1 MSKFHLLSKQ
11 WLLCSSIVLT
21 YPSLGWADASIQSTN
36 IFEDDISSSIPTNP
50 QNISA
55 LNLLQSL
62 KNSPQSH
69 IFTAPNIQEFYTQ
82 QNVRT
87 LFAESKHLPIVD
99 LQLTFNA
106 GSARDESIE
115 KGLFGLAHLTAQL
128 LNQGTDQQTTAE
140 IAANFAKVGAQ
151 YSAQAHRDMFIIKLR
166 VRSEE
171 KYLTPALDQ
180 LIKILTAANFPQAS
194 LDRLF
199 NNVSIGQKQVQE
211 NPSRALNV
219 RFYRTVYDK
228 HPYAEPPTGT
238 IGSLKQIKPQHL
250 QAFRDKYL
258 VNHNLNLAITGN
270 IPKNQANDI
279 ANLITQHLPM
289 GTVASALDFA
299 KAQDQQK
306 IIALPFD
313 STQAH
318 IMIGQIGITRNDPD
332 RIAMEVGNEILGG
345 SGFTSL
351 LMQELREKRGFTYSA
366 SSQLSSLQS
375 NGIFAINY
383 ATRQDQLLAS
393 IEVAHQTLL
402 NFVHQPLD
410 AALVETTKISM
421 LRNFPQYFSN
431 NANLNAQLG
440 MIGFYQLPTQYL
452 TDYPKYIQKITAQ
465 DIQQAWQKHL
475 QADRLLTVIAGKN
488 VPIEQIRTIYAKNLN
503 RETFKSNTATSTNA
517 IQ

>member
-1 MSKFHLLSKQ
+1 MPKFNPLRPHCLLYTSFA
-11 WLLCSSIVLT
+11 LLFSTLSLANNLDYSLEDEISTSTSNTPSIA
-21 YPSLGWADASIQSTN
+21 SLG
-36 IFEDDISSSIPTNP
+36 
-50 QNISA
+50 
-55 LNLLQSL
+55 LLQSL
-62 KNSPQSH
+62 YAIPKH
-69 IFTAPNIQEFYTQ
+69 TVFTVPNIQEFYTQ
-82 QNVRT
+82 QDVRT
-87 LFAESKHLPIVD
+87 LFAESQHLPIVD
-99 LQLTFNA
+99 IQLTFNA

-128 LNQGTDQQTTAE
+128 LNQGTTQQNTAE
-140 IAANFAKVGAQ
+140 IAAAFAKVGAQ

-166 VRSEE
+166 VRSDE
-171 KYLTPALDQ
+171 KYLRPALEQ
-180 LIKILTAANFPQAS
+180 LLKILTDANFPQSS

-199 NNVSIGQKQVQE
+199 NNVSVGQKQIQE
-211 NPSRALNV
+211 NPSRSLNV
-219 RFYRTVYDK
+219 KFYRTVYDK

-238 IGSLKQIKPQHL
+238 IASLKRIQPQHL
-250 QAFRDKYL
+250 QAFRDRYL
-258 VNHNLNLAITGN
+258 VNRNLNVAITGN
-270 IPKNQANDI
+270 IPKNQAVDI
-279 ANLITQHLPM
+279 ANLITQNLAL
-289 GTVASALDFA
+289 GTVAPALDFA

-306 IIALPFD
+306 IITLPFD

-332 RIAMEVGNEILGG
+332 RFALEVGNEILGG

-402 NFVHQPLD
+402 DFINNPLD
-410 AALVETTKISM
+410 PALVETTKTSM

-452 TDYPKYIQKITAQ
+452 ADYPKYIEKITAQ
-465 DIQQAWQKHL
+465 DIQHAWKKHL

-488 VPIEQIRTIYAKNLN
+488 VPIEQILTIYTKNLQN
-503 RETFKSNTATSTNA
+503 QTHQKNTAIA
-517 IQ
+517 LP